1 MNYLWTFLFS
11 VIPLSFLGFF
21 TCQFSS
27 ALQLIA
33 FTLSF
38 PLSSLLEL
46 ASFTKPHL
54 HLLLGSL
61 HCAARFC
68 IHFPGEFCWTQRT
81 NLMFFI
87 CSSSS
92 CLVDTSSF
100 SWDGKRPQSFPAI
113 VNKVYIQEIYIICHL
128 WFISSPH
135 SGDLPVISAA
145 QYNYSKLQ
153 IRFLCKQE
161 FPLGLSEFYSKL
173 SFYWFSQISVAFI
186 LVVCFLQELL
196 HALLRSWFFF
206 YQACQKSNFIL
217 SLLSLASLELF
228 FIVKVL

>member
-1 MNYLWTFLFS
+1 MQIAHWLENFFGGCFIIKSSWDSVLSLWFLKHSYVHILVLILILSSGGLAYHELPMNVS
-11 VIPLSFLGFF
+11 ISIIPLSFLGFF

-161 FPLGLSEFYSKL
+161 FPRGLSEFYSKL
-173 SFYWFSQISVAFI
+173 
-186 LVVCFLQELL
+186 
-196 HALLRSWFFF
+196 
-206 YQACQKSNFIL
+206 
-217 SLLSLASLELF
+217 
-228 FIVKVL
+228 